1 MVFLTYWE
9 GLLFYNGFK
18 LMDHFMIYMPLRNMR
33 QTRLTSAIISVIWL
47 LRTVDIW
54 EHPQVFIQSIR

>member
-1 MVFLTYWE
+1 
-9 GLLFYNGFK
+9 
-18 LMDHFMIYMPLRNMR
+18 MDHFMIYMPLRNMR
-33 QTRLTSAIISVIWL
+33 QTWLTSAIISVIWL